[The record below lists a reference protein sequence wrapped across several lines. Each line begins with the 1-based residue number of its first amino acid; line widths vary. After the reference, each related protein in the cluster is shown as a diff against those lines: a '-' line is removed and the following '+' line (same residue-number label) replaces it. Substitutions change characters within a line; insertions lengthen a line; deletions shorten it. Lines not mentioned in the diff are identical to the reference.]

1 MVVLKMGVW
10 NIVMGKEIVIT
21 ESKQRMALNALYCY
35 SVLFA
40 TNGSKTCNVCIM

>member
-1 MVVLKMGVW
+1 MVVLNVCVG
-10 NIVMGKEIVIT
+10 NIVMGKEMVIT
-21 ESKQRMALNALYCY
+21 ENKQRMALNAIYCY